1 MRALQTYTSGESA
14 RGVTGEAPVLMKRLV
29 KKSQQRVSGRK
40 LDSTD
45 LALEIGNSVRGMIA
59 RGIGTEKQMNVR
71 QGNEDHEHSFIN
83 IPLPFIPLPMILVHI
98 SGFRSVAA
106 PHAGQENFF

>member
-29 KKSQQRVSGRK
+29 KKSQQRVSGWK

-59 RGIGTEKQMNVR
+59 REMGKRTGLKI
-71 QGNEDHEHSFIN
+71 
-83 IPLPFIPLPMILVHI
+83 IPLTIIPLTT
-98 SGFRSVAA
+98 SGWL
-106 PHAGQENFF
+106 

>member
-29 KKSQQRVSGRK
+29 KKSQQRVSGWK

-59 RGIGTEKQMNVR
+59 RGIGTEKQRNVR
-71 QGNEDHEHSFIN
+71 QGNGKKIFHIIPLPN
-83 IPLPFIPLPMILVHI
+83 IPLPVNEW
-98 SGFRSVAA
+98 S
-106 PHAGQENFF
+106 